1 MVVHPS
7 ADDGQVRTAQ
17 IWDKL
22 PIDLRTRTIGLL
34 AQLALNVV
42 LARSH
47 AESCEKEVG
56 DAHTASSSQ
65 TPS

>member
-1 MVVHPS
+1 MVAHPS

-22 PIDLRTRTIGLL
+22 PLDLRTRTIGLL
-34 AQLALNVV
+34 AQLALKSV

-47 AESCEKEVG
+47 TASCEKEMG
-56 DAHTASSSQ
+56 DAYTAANAQ
-65 TPS
+65 NPS